1 MNLPPLLATFIVK
14 IITLNEHLL
23 DNYIFFLLAARNFSI
38 LIALLCY
45 MILYFATLE
54 RSTKRIIAVK
64 TRSEAV
70 LRLPLMNMSSR

>member
-14 IITLNEHLL
+14 IITHNEHLL
-23 DNYIFFLLAARNFSI
+23 DNYIFFLLAVRNFSI
-38 LIALLCY
+38 LIALLNY

>member
-23 DNYIFFLLAARNFSI
+23 DNYIFFLLAVRNFSI
-38 LIALLCY
+38 LIALLYY